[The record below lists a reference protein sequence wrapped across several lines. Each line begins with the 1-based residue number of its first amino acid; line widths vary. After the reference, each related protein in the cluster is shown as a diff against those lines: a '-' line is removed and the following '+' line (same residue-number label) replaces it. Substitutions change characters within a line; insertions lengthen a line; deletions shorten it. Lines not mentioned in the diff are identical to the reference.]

1 MYCKNEMWEIV
12 STKEN
17 YIYEKLPN
25 NKSTITH
32 THCNNSGNTHSPTK
46 DLNQRSQE
54 SMHTHK

>member
-1 MYCKNEMWEIV
+1 MQEIV

-32 THCNNSGNTHSPTK
+32 TSMHAHARTHTHTHTLCNKSGNTHNLTK
-46 DLNQRSQE
+46 DLNQ
-54 SMHTHK
+54 

>member
-1 MYCKNEMWEIV
+1 MYCKNEMQEIV

-32 THCNNSGNTHSPTK
+32 THTPTVINLATHTI
-46 DLNQRSQE
+46 
-54 SMHTHK
+54 